1 MNVEAVKARCAAATI
16 GAGQPGRTYYHPKKC
31 ACEACIM
38 IRSDLPDAIELIEEA
53 EDLLLDA
60 RPVIGGDSEAK
71 WCKKREA
78 FFAKVRPK

>member
-1 MNVEAVKARCAAATI
+1 
-16 GAGQPGRTYYHPKKC
+16 
-31 ACEACIM
+31 M

>member
-1 MNVEAVKARCAAATI
+1 MDIEATKRRCELVCRFSADEDTNLAVSLAI
-16 GAGQPGRTYYHPKKC
+16 H
-31 ACEACIM
+31 
-38 IRSDLPDAIELIEEA
+38 DLPDAIELIEEA

-78 FFAKVRPK
+78 FFAKVRKA